1 MKKITIIGGG
11 LAGCEAAWQAAKRNM
26 EVTLYEMKPKK
37 LSPAHSSEGLAEL
50 VCSNSLRS
58 DDINNA
64 PGVLKEEMRLM
75 GSLLMEAARE
85 TAVPAGSA
93 LAVDRTLFSQY
104 VTDKIES
111 CKNIKL
117 VREEISAIPDEKEDE
132 IVIIASGPLTSDP
145 LSQSIAKLIGEEY
158 LYFYDAISPI
168 IDVESI
174 NFDIAFKQSRYDRG
188 EADYI
193 NCPLNKEQYHQFV
206 EALLSAKQVKTK
218 DFEKEKFFEGC
229 MPIEVMAGRGPETLA
244 FGPMKPVG
252 LKDPRSEE
260 KPYAVLQL
268 RQEDK
273 EGTMYNMVGF
283 QTRLVYGEQKRIF
296 RMIPGL
302 ENAEFLRLG
311 SMHRNTY
318 INSPLHLEPT
328 LQLKTRKN
336 LFFAGQ
342 ISGVEGYIESA
353 AMGILAGINASYI
366 SKGKESLIPP
376 AATAVGALAR
386 HITNSEPKHFQPMN
400 INFGIFPPIERE
412 KGKKVKKQ
420 DRKAL
425 HSKRAIEEMKR
436 WLETVD

>member
-1 MKKITIIGGG
+1 LKKITIIGGG
-11 LAGCEAAWQAAKRNM
+11 LAGCEAAWQAAKRGM
-26 EVTLYEMKPKK
+26 DITLYEMKPKK

-75 GSLLMEAARE
+75 GSLLMEAARK

-93 LAVDRTLFSQY
+93 LAVDRTLFSRY
-104 VTDKIES
+104 VTDKIEA

-117 VREEISAIPDEKEDE
+117 VRDEVSSIPDEKDDE

-145 LSQSIAKLIGEEY
+145 LSEAIASLIGEEY

-174 NFDIAFKQSRYDRG
+174 NFDIAFRQSRYDRG

-193 NCPLNKEQYHQFV
+193 NCPLDEKQYHEFV
-206 EALLSAKQVKTK
+206 DALLHAKQVKTR

-229 MPIEVMAGRGPETLA
+229 MPIEVMAKRGPETLA

-273 EGTMYNMVGF
+273 EGSMYNMVGF
-283 QTRLVYGEQKRIF
+283 QTRLVYSEQKRIF

-302 ENAEFLRLG
+302 ENAGFLRLG

-318 INSPLHLEPT
+318 INSPLYLKPT
-328 LQLKTRKN
+328 LQFKSRGN

-353 AMGILAGINASYI
+353 AMGILAGINASFLAE
-366 SKGKESLIPP
+366 GKAPDLPP
-376 AATAVGALAR
+376 APTAVGALAR
-386 HITNSEPKHFQPMN
+386 HITNSEPKYFQPMN
-400 INFGIFPPIERE
+400 INFGLFPPIERG

-420 DRKAL
+420 DRKAI
-425 HSKRAIEEMKR
+425 HSKRAIEEMKG
-436 WLETVD
+436 WLETIR

>member
-11 LAGCEAAWQAAKRNM
+11 LAGCEAAWQAAKRGIK
-26 EVTLYEMKPKK
+26 VTLYEMKPKK

-64 PGVLKEEMRLM
+64 PGVLKEEMRLL

-93 LAVDRTLFSQY
+93 LAVDRSLFSEY
-104 VTDKIES
+104 VTGKIEK
-111 CKNIKL
+111 CENIKL
-117 VREEISAIPDEKEDE
+117 VRDEVSSIPEEKEDE

-145 LSQSIAKLIGEEY
+145 LSESIAKLIGEEY

-174 NFDIAFKQSRYDRG
+174 NFDIAFRQSRYDKG

-206 EALLSAKQVKTK
+206 EALLAAKQVKTK

-252 LKDPRSEE
+252 LKDPRSED

-273 EGTMYNMVGF
+273 DGTMYNMVGF

-328 LQLKTRKN
+328 LQLKSRKN

-353 AMGILAGINASYI
+353 AMGILAGINASY
-366 SKGKESLIPP
+366 LAQDNTPVTPP
-376 AATAVGALAR
+376 EATAVGALAR
-386 HITNSEPKHFQPMN
+386 HISNSEPKQFQPMN
-400 INFGIFPPIERE
+400 INFGLFPPIERV
-412 KGKKVKKQ
+412 KGKKFKKQ

-425 HSKRAIEEMKR
+425 HSKRAIDEMKG
-436 WLETVD
+436 WLETIK